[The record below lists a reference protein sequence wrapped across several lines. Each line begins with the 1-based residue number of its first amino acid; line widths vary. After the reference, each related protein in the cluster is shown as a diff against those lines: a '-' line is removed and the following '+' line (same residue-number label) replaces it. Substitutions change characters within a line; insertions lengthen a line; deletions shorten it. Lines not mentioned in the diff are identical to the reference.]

1 MQKFR
6 GVILDVDG
14 TLVDSNDAHA
24 RAWAEAF
31 AEAGHDVAASAV
43 RPLIG
48 MGGDKL
54 VPALTGVAA
63 DSPEGE
69 RLRERHGEIFRA
81 RYLPGLKALPGA
93 RALVERLQAAGFKVV
108 VGSSAKRE
116 ELDPLLEVAGVA
128 DLIEQTTSSSDAEN
142 SKPEPGIVE
151 AALSQLALPPEAV
164 VMLGD
169 TPYDEE
175 AARRAGVALIAVESG
190 GWKEAEFEAPI
201 AVYTHPADLVER
213 FEASPL
219 AGDG

>member
-1 MQKFR
+1 MPKYR

-14 TLVDSNDAHA
+14 TLVDSNSAHA
-24 RAWAEAF
+24 EAWAEAF
-31 AEAGHDVAASAV
+31 AEAGHDVAPAAV

-63 DSPEGE
+63 DSPEGK

-81 RYLPGLKALPGA
+81 RCLPGLSALPGA
-93 RALVERLQAAGFKVV
+93 RELVQRLQAEGFAVV

-128 DLIEQTTSSSDAEN
+128 DLIAETTSSSDAEN
-142 SKPEPGIVE
+142 SKPEPDIVE
-151 AALSQLALPPEAV
+151 AALHQLGLPADQV

-190 GWKEAEFEAPI
+190 GWRGDEFDSPI
-201 AVYTHPADLVER
+201 AVYKHPADMLAR
-213 FEASPL
+213 FESSPL
-219 AGDG
+219 GRAS